1 MPQESQSPKA
11 NLLIF
16 TVVGLMAI
24 LLVFVIVGNRDSDDN
39 ELADND
45 TSTTQEATDED
56 TTSQTGDEDDT
67 EDNDA
72 DEDNQSALPEEPQP
86 VPQPVP
92 DPVQAG
98 VLPVN
103 WSQLSP
109 TEKTA
114 LNPFE
119 CPADENGIIYL
130 SAETGECLAGSS
142 AEMEDEDDMTPTTLV
157 RLGEAFQYDD
167 NSEVTVTGLSCINLY
182 LIDHLG
188 PMPQS
193 LASIL
198 EDKADEY
205 IRFKSDL
212 KTLLMEYSDQGLNLG
227 DFEYFEYFSS
237 LEKYLIEKGLMA
249 PGDDLLEQL
258 INYLNCEV
266 SVTLKNIGADRSFS
280 SGCGLYFV
288 EPISLMSQEVLY
300 GAESRDIVRFHQF
313 CTTALVPFPSGDS
326 AKTIISFIVSS
337 EDDITSILVRGP
349 DVIFE
354 VVLD

>member
-1 MPQESQSPKA
+1 MPQEPQSPKI
-11 NLLIF
+11 NLFIF
-16 TVVGLMAI
+16 AVAGLMAI
-24 LLVFVIVGNRDSDDN
+24 LLVFVIVGNRDSDDS
-39 ELADND
+39 EPADND
-45 TSTTQEATDED
+45 ISTTQEATDEG

-67 EDNDA
+67 EDNEA
-72 DEDNQSALPEEPQP
+72 DNDNQPVLPEEPQP
-86 VPQPVP
+86 GPPPVH
-92 DPVQAG
+92 AG

-114 LNPFE
+114 SNPFE
-119 CPADENGIIYL
+119 CPTDENGIIYL
-130 SAETGECLAGSS
+130 SAETGECLASP
-142 AEMEDEDDMTPTTLV
+142 APEMEDEDDMTPTTLV
-157 RLGEAFQYDD
+157 RLGEAFQYDGD
-167 NSEVTVTGLSCINLY
+167 SEVTVTGLSCINLD

-198 EDKADEY
+198 EDKADQY
-205 IRFKSDL
+205 IRFKNDL
-212 KTLLMEYSDQGLNLG
+212 DALLMEYSDQGLSFD

-237 LEKYLIEKGLMA
+237 LEKYLIEQGLMS
-249 PGDDLLEQL
+249 PSDDLREQL

-266 SVTLKNIGADRSFS
+266 FITLKNIGEERYFS
-280 SGCGLYFV
+280 SGCGLYFA

-300 GAESRDIVRFHQF
+300 GAESRDVVRFRSI
-313 CTTALVPFPSGDS
+313 CTTALVSFPSGDS

-349 DVIFE
+349 DVIFA

>member
-1 MPQESQSPKA
+1 MSQEPQSPKI
-11 NLLIF
+11 NLFIF
-16 TVVGLMAI
+16 AIAGLMAI
-24 LLVFVIVGNRDSDDN
+24 LLVFVIIGNRDSDDS
-39 ELADND
+39 EPADND

-56 TTSQTGDEDDT
+56 TTSQTGDEDDA

-72 DEDNQSALPEEPQP
+72 DEDNQPALPEAPQP
-86 VPQPVP
+86 GPPPVH
-92 DPVQAG
+92 AG

-114 LNPFE
+114 SNPFE
-119 CPADENGIIYL
+119 CPVNENGIIYL
-130 SAETGECLAGSS
+130 SAETGECLTGPST
-142 AEMEDEDDMTPTTLV
+142 EMEDEDDMIPTTLV

-167 NSEVTVTGLSCINLY
+167 DSEVTVTGLSCINLY
-182 LIDHLG
+182 SIDHLG
-188 PMPQS
+188 PASQS

-205 IRFKSDL
+205 IRFKSDPDAL
-212 KTLLMEYSDQGLNLG
+212 FMEYSDQSLSFD

-237 LEKYLIEKGLMA
+237 LEKYLIEKGLMV

-266 SVTLKNIGADRSFS
+266 FVTLKNIGAERSFS
-280 SGCGLYFV
+280 SGCGLSFV
-288 EPISLMSQEVLY
+288 GPISLMSQEVLY
-300 GAESRDIVRFHQF
+300 GAESRNVVRFRSI

-326 AKTIISFIVSS
+326 ARTIVSFIVSS

>member
-1 MPQESQSPKA
+1 MSQEPQSPKI
-11 NLLIF
+11 NLFIF
-16 TVVGLMAI
+16 AIAGLMAV
-24 LLVFVIVGNRDSDDN
+24 LLVFVIVGNRDADDG
-39 ELADND
+39 EPADND

-56 TTSQTGDEDDT
+56 TASQTGDEDDA
-67 EDNDA
+67 ENNDA
-72 DEDNQSALPEEPQP
+72 DEDNQSTLPDEEPQP
-86 VPQPVP
+86 GPPPVH
-92 DPVQAG
+92 AG

-114 LNPFE
+114 SNPFE
-119 CPADENGIIYL
+119 CPTDENGIIYL
-130 SAETGECLAGSS
+130 SAETGECLAGPST
-142 AEMEDEDDMTPTTLV
+142 EMEDEDDMTPTTLV

-167 NSEVTVTGLSCINLY
+167 DSEVTVTGLSCINLD

-188 PMPQS
+188 PRPQS

-212 KTLLMEYSDQGLNLG
+212 DALLMEYSDDQGLSFD

-237 LEKYLIEKGLMA
+237 LEKYLIEKGLMM

-266 SVTLKNIGADRSFS
+266 FVTLKNIGADRSFS

-300 GAESRDIVRFHQF
+300 GAESRNVVRFHSI